1 MNDLA
6 KSIQKKMKDV
16 NKAQDFVTRRIGNQT
31 LVVPLTSGVGDLNAI
46 YSLNETGA
54 VIWQMLRDRM
64 PLPQIVA
71 AVCRQFEVS
80 AEEAAGDIR
89 DFMADLHHSGLID
102 NSSAA
107 GA

>member
-1 MNDLA
+1 MN
-6 KSIQKKMKDV
+6 KV
-16 NKAQDFVTRRIGNQT
+16 QDFVTRRIGAQT
-31 LVVPLTSGVGDLNAI
+31 LIVPLTGGVGDLNAI

-80 AEEAAGDIR
+80 AEEATGDIR
-89 DFMADLHHSGLID
+89 DFMAELHHSGMID
-102 NSSAA
+102 NSSTD